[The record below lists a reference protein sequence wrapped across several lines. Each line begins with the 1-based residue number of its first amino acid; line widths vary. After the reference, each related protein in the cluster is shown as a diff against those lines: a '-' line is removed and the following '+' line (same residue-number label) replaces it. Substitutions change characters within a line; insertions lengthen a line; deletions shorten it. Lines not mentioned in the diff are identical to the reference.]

1 MNLAIPIHKQEVV
14 PLKTLKLADYN
25 PRTIEPEMLEAL
37 KLQIKTNGLVQ
48 PIVARKE
55 DGLVIGGHQ
64 RLAAMKSL
72 LAEQG
77 ASPAGIEQAPVP
89 VVFLPGLDDKQAK
102 MLNLALNKIS
112 GDWDFQKLTSL
123 FQDINT
129 DLTPD
134 LVQLSGF
141 KMDEVS
147 DMLSLLTGPEALRA
161 NDAALDFEI
170 EQGLAAQARKFNFTV
185 DSDSD
190 AAFVSNVLRAFGM
203 TGPGDAASAFL
214 NMARAAMAV
223 KTAATGTEVV
233 EADI

>member
-1 MNLAIPIHKQEVV
+1 MNAAIPIHKQEVV

-64 RLAAMKSL
+64 RIAALRSL
-72 LAEQG
+72 LADQG
-77 ASPAGIEQAPVP
+77 SSPAGIDQAPVP
-89 VVFLPGLDDKQAK
+89 VIFLPGLDDAQAK

-112 GDWDFQKLTSL
+112 GDWDYQKLTNL
-123 FQDINT
+123 FTELNT

-141 KMDEVS
+141 KLEEVT
-147 DMLSLLTGPEALRA
+147 DMLNLLNGPDALRP
-161 NDAALDFEI
+161 NDAALGEEI
-170 EQGLAAQARKFNFTV
+170 EQGLAAQARKFNFTLET
-185 DSDSD
+185 DGD
-190 AAFVSNVLRAFGM
+190 AAFASNALRAFGM
-203 TGPGDAASAFL
+203 TGPGDAAGAFL
-214 NMARAAMAV
+214 NMARAAMAA
-223 KTAATGTEVV
+223 KQAAAGEAVEVDV
-233 EADI
+233 